1 VNPRVALVLQVIR
14 RHARGLVAFVF
25 GVTAVTAAITLLLPI
40 WYRAETTLL
49 PPQESGQ
56 SFGQLANLIE
66 TSALSKVGLLTTTS
80 TSDLYVEILK
90 SRRVREAIVKRFD
103 LQRRYRER
111 NLDACLKRL
120 DEHVQAGAERSRL
133 IRISVDDK
141 DARTAAAMANAMVEE
156 LDTVNRE
163 VRIERAGSSRHYLE
177 QQLAGA
183 EARLHDAEERLSAY
197 ERAHGVV
204 IAGSEEQAV
213 QGVADL
219 LSRKLALQVR
229 RSWLE
234 SYAEADNPALTAVN
248 SELAAVDREL
258 STLPGIKQEG
268 ARLSLDVEIPRRVFT
283 LLTAQ
288 LEEARLEQD
297 RGASSVDVLDPAR
310 APTLRARPRR
320 GLITLIALGAAVVLA
335 ALWVGMRVRSSL
347 EPSGAPATRA

>member
-14 RHARGLVAFVF
+14 RHARGIAGFVF
-25 GVTAVTAAITLLLPI
+25 AVTLVTAAVTLLLPV

-49 PPQESGQ
+49 PPQESGE
-56 SFGQLANLIE
+56 SFGMLANLIE

-90 SRRVREAIVKRFD
+90 SRRVREAVVRRFD
-103 LQRRYRER
+103 LVHRYHEQ

-120 DEHVQAGAERSRL
+120 DEHVRAEAERSRL
-133 IRISVDDK
+133 IRVSVEDK
-141 DARTAAAMANAMVEE
+141 DARTAAAMANAMIEE
-156 LDTVNRE
+156 LDAVNRD
-163 VRIERAGSSRHYLE
+163 VRVVRAANSRKYLE

-183 EARLHDAEERLSAY
+183 ETRLHDAEERLSTY

-204 IAGSEEQAV
+204 IAGSEAQAV

-234 SYAEADNPALTAVN
+234 SYAGPDNPALTALN

-268 ARLSLDVEIPRRVFT
+268 ARLSLGVEIPRRVFT

-320 GLITLIALGAAVVLA
+320 GLITIIAFAAAVLLA
-335 ALWVGMRVRSSL
+335 SIWVGLRVRSSL
-347 EPSGAPATRA
+347 EPPGAPATRA